1 MNIVYC
7 IDKNYNKQCYIS
19 IKSIIDQ
26 HEEKINF
33 YVLHNNSKTFSTEII
48 TKNTKNK
55 NYDIKIID
63 FYDSDLLGKSDEE
76 LNLKISHITKATL
89 YRLFLS
95 NYLDESVEEIV
106 YLDADVLCLK
116 NFYKDYLEVFKE
128 MKTNRHVIAAH
139 TIGTAEGNKEILDSL
154 ELINGKYFNAGVV
167 FIDYKEWR
175 ERKIESKL
183 QKMLF
188 FKKFKYLDQDILN
201 KFFDGDYYEM
211 SPTLNFLL
219 RPVEG
224 SQEIKEKFINE
235 KAKLIHY
242 FGKNKPWDLEYI
254 FEANSSY
261 YQIIHQELFN
271 GSLHVKSKN
280 KIKLLKYFVSSYLK

>member
-7 IDKNYNKQCYIS
+7 IDQNYNKQCYVS

-26 HEEKINF
+26 HKEKINF
-33 YVLHNNSKTFSTEII
+33 YVLHNNSKTFSTEVI

-63 FYDSDLLGKSDEE
+63 FFDSDLLGKSDEE

-95 NYLDESVEEIV
+95 NYLYDSIEEIV

-116 NFYKDYLEVFKE
+116 NFYNDYLEVFKE
-128 MKTNRHVIAAH
+128 MKKNRYAIAAH

-154 ELINGKYFNAGVV
+154 KLINGKYFNAGVV
-167 FIDYKEWR
+167 FIDYKEWKER
-175 ERKIESKL
+175 EIESKL

-188 FKKFKYLDQDILN
+188 SKKFKYLDQDILN

-224 SQEIKEKFINE
+224 SQEIKEKFIND

-242 FGKNKPWDLEYI
+242 FGKNKPWDLKYI
-254 FEANSSY
+254 MEKNSSY
-261 YQIIHQELFN
+261 YQNIYQKLFN
-271 GSLHVKSKN
+271 NRYHATSKN
-280 KIKLLKYFVSSYLK
+280 KIELVKYYMSSLRK